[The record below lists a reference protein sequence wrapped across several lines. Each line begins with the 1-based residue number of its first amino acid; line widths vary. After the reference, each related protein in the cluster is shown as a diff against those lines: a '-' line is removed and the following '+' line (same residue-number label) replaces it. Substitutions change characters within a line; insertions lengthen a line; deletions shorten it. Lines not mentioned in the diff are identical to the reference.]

1 MSDLPSNDEPLVLA
15 DGTKIDPNTGQ
26 AYREQR
32 SQYVEVP
39 SNSHAQRTQ
48 ARYRKRLADL
58 PAPPKQMNAVGAVI
72 FYRLIGLEDD
82 EIAYAT
88 GMSED
93 QVGRMAM
100 SDLFKEVKDE
110 VVKVILE
117 QDAENVRDLFMQNN
131 RKMAERLFQ
140 LAESQD
146 EKVALN
152 AVNSALDRGGQRPA
166 DVVEHRHNVEGG
178 LTIEYIDRN
187 KEQDSPT
194 LTVEYEEA
202 DDGNSN

>member
-1 MSDLPSNDEPLVLA
+1 MTDLPSNDEPLVLA
-15 DGTKIDPNTGQ
+15 DGTKIDPTTGE

-48 ARYRKRLADL
+48 TRYRKRLADL

-72 FYRLIGLEDD
+72 FYRLVGLEDD

-88 GMSED
+88 GMTEE
-93 QVGRMAM
+93 QVGKLSM
-100 SDLFKEVKDE
+100 SDIFKEVKDE
-110 VVKVILE
+110 IVKSILE
-117 QDAENVRDLFMQNN
+117 QDADDVRNLFMQNN
-131 RKMAERLFQ
+131 KKMANRLFE
-140 LAESQD
+140 LAESDD

-166 DVVEHRHNVEGG
+166 DIVEHRHSVEGG
-178 LTIEYIDRN
+178 LTIEYIDRGKN
-187 KEQDSPT
+187 DDTPT
-194 LTVEYEEA
+194 LDVEYTDVE
-202 DDGNSN
+202 DDQ